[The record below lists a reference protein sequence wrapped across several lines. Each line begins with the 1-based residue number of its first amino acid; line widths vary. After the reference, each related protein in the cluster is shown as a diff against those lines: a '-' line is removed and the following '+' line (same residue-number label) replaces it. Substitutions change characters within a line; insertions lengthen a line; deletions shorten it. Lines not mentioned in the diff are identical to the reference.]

1 MPVEYN
7 EIVMNR
13 NAKNV
18 IFVLVFVIAY
28 TAFVL
33 KVHTSVSDSS
43 DIIVGTT
50 FFFTLFIGY
59 FITRQNDRYSSI
71 SDQLTSND
79 GWFSYLYRI
88 TGLVPRVQNE
98 VRKIVHD
105 HYAKIIESGNV
116 AYHIMNPSDTLTR
129 MTKALGSITEKESGN
144 PAAGAAWGF
153 LFEVI
158 SDLQVTRKKI
168 LNLYG
173 EKLVAFQWAVIYI
186 LAVLLVVSFNFVPS
200 SGILVDVLKVCF
212 GTAVFISLL
221 LLKQLDDLQLF
232 GNNAGMNSARDVLR
246 IIEEKDAKELGKKK

>member
-1 MPVEYN
+1 
-7 EIVMNR
+7 MNH
-13 NAKNV
+13 NTKN
-18 IFVLVFVIAY
+18 IVLVLTFIIIY
-28 TAFVL
+28 TFFVL
-33 KVHTSVSDSS
+33 KVNVSITDSS

-50 FFFTLFIGY
+50 FFFALFIGY

-88 TGLVPRVQNE
+88 TGLVPRIQTE
-98 VRKIVHD
+98 VRDIIRD
-105 HYAKIIESGNV
+105 HYTKIIKSGNV
-116 AYHIMNPSDTLTR
+116 AYHIMNPSNTLTR
-129 MTKALGSITEKESGN
+129 MTKSLGSITEDENGN

-186 LAVLLVVSFNFVPS
+186 LAALLVVSFNFVPS
-200 SGILVDVLKVCF
+200 SDLFVDALKVCF
-212 GTAVFISLL
+212 GTAVFISILL
-221 LLKQLDDLQLF
+221 LQQLDQLKLF
-232 GNNAGMNSARDVLR
+232 GDKAGMDSARDVLR
-246 IIEEKDAKELGKKK
+246 IIDEKDAEELGKK